1 MSNQQIYL
9 DNAATTSL
17 HPKALEAMM
26 PFLTTN
32 FGNPSA
38 IHSIGRKVRS
48 AVEKARRDI
57 AKLIQAS
64 TAEIFFTSSAT
75 EANNT
80 VLRCAVRDL
89 EVKHIITSPI
99 EHHCILHTAE
109 QLQTEGLVK
118 HHILEVDCYGKLK
131 IESLI
136 NTFNSIK
143 NEKSLVSVMHANNE
157 IGTIND
163 IAKIGAICKENNALF
178 HSDTVQTFAHFP
190 LNTQEL
196 DIDFLVGSAHKF
208 HGPKGIGFLFINS
221 DISIK
226 PLLFG
231 GSQERNMRAGT
242 ENVPGIIGMASAAK
256 IAYENLEKDKDYISS
271 LKEYLRKK
279 LTENFKGIAFNGC
292 ESTENLYT
300 VLNVSFPPHPKNE
313 MLLLNLDIAGICA
326 SGGSACSSGVDV
338 GSHVL
343 NCLGTQNNRAN
354 IRFSFSKFNT
364 KEEVDVL
371 IKSLKDILQ

>member
-1 MSNQQIYL
+1 MQHIYL

-17 HPKALEAMM
+17 HPEALEAMM

-32 FGNPSA
+32 YGNPSA

-48 AVEKARRDI
+48 AVEKARSNM

-89 EVKHIITSPI
+89 KVKHIVTSPI

-109 QLQTEGLVK
+109 QLEIEGFIQVHLLQVNCDGK
-118 HHILEVDCYGKLK
+118 VDLANLK
-131 IESLI
+131 
-136 NTFNSIK
+136 NTLASIG
-143 NEKSLVSVMHANNE
+143 NEKTLVSVMHANNE
-157 IGTIND
+157 IGTLND
-163 IAKIGAICKENNALF
+163 IESIGNICKENNAYF
-178 HSDTVQTFAHFP
+178 HSDTVQTFAHYP

-196 DIDFLVGSAHKF
+196 NIDFLVGSAHKF
-208 HGPKGIGFLFINS
+208 HGPKGIGFLYING
-221 DISIK
+221 DVQIK

-231 GSQERNMRAGT
+231 GAQERNMRAGT
-242 ENVPGIIGMASAAK
+242 ENVPGIIGMAKAAE
-256 IAYENLEKDKDYISS
+256 IAYKNLEEDKAYING
-271 LKEYLRKK
+271 LKETMRAK
-279 LTENFKGIAFNGC
+279 LLANFEGVSFNGN
-292 ESTENLYT
+292 EGNDALYT
-300 VLNVSFPPHPKNE
+300 VLNTSFPAHPKNE
-313 MLLLNLDIAGICA
+313 MLLINLDIAGICA

-343 NCLGTQNNRAN
+343 NCLGTKPERAN
-354 IRFSFSKFNT
+354 VRFSFSKFNT
-364 KEEVDVL
+364 EAEIDIVIEKLKE
-371 IKSLKDILQ
+371 ILG